1 MEPKDYITIVAV
13 LLSPL
18 LAVQAEKFIERTRNK
33 KNRKVQIFKTLM
45 ATRGSKLSIEHVTAL
60 NQIDLE
66 FYGNRKFFYENK
78 KYKKVLNAW
87 KEYFDQ
93 LRVEFNL
100 EIESE
105 FKAWNEKTEDFLAN
119 LLFEMGESLGYS
131 FDKVTIK
138 RNAYTPKGHL
148 KVEYEEQQVRSL
160 LIKILNGESS
170 ISTLQVT
177 SNEAV
182 ERSNNAVDRTAEL
195 QLLLIEHYKNG
206 KPINVK
212 INKE

>member
-1 MEPKDYITIVAV
+1 
-13 LLSPL
+13 
-18 LAVQAEKFIERTRNK
+18 
-33 KNRKVQIFKTLM
+33 
-45 ATRGSKLSIEHVTAL
+45 
-60 NQIDLE
+60 
-66 FYGNRKFFYENK
+66 
-78 KYKKVLNAW
+78 
-87 KEYFDQ
+87 
-93 LRVEFNL
+93 VEFNL